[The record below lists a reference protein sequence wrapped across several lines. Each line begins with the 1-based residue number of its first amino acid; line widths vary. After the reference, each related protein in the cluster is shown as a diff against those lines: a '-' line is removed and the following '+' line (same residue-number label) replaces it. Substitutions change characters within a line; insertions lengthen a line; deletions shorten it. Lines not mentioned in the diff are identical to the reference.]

1 MPGKNAFGGDC
12 VKKSYGNIGRFKPS
26 SFYDRNE
33 GKKPVLLVVLPVLM
47 VLVIL
52 AALYLAYRDSAP
64 ASSAAASAAI
74 FFR

>member
-1 MPGKNAFGGDC
+1 M
-12 VKKSYGNIGRFKPS
+12 KKHGNVGRFQPS
-26 SFYDRNE
+26 SFYDRKE
-33 GKKPVLLVVLPVLM
+33 GKKPVLLTVLPVLM

-64 ASSAAASAAI
+64 SAAAASAAVG